1 MDLTSYFKKN
11 FSASKPRKS
20 GPVAFLHWDSQSI
33 HYLIATPNSS
43 TLRPRDFGVLPRIQD
58 ESPFQSLKSQQQA
71 DGVRVSRVVVLLS
84 RAEVEM
90 QTLSL
95 PPASLAELPDLIR
108 SSVEEQIG
116 ESEVEGVVD
125 FLLHD
130 SDTAIDS
137 EVEAKYAFSISKRRV
152 EELSRLADES
162 DFSLAALGVRHLAPI
177 GVLKHGQLAEDALSI
192 AVHMYESDVELSI
205 CIGTKPVFLRSLRIA
220 NEDAKYIS
228 TKLVDEA
235 NRCLATT
242 VELER
247 ATKATWRVFSS
258 DELAWKVAGALEE
271 QGEDVQ
277 TIDPLVG
284 WNCIDSQAEESN
296 KKFRSAANSGAAW
309 DFLQGKLPVDLL
321 APKEAPKAANPYVRW
336 GAIASAAVLTLALGV
351 YFMLSDLSEL
361 RTQVADLEGQLETE
375 KKLAAKFA
383 EKQDEVL
390 VIDKWLSNRV
400 DWLEELST
408 LSERLPVGPD
418 ATVTRLNANSS
429 GSAASFDLSLR
440 VAEQEVVAE
449 FEQSVRSAKFSANSK
464 RISRSPDA
472 TEFPWQFETKIG
484 FAVTPESW
492 HYAEPADPLA
502 ESSEANVGVVAEV
515 GSPVDPPKESP
526 TIPVS
531 VGASESKGGS
541 K

>member
-1 MDLTSYFKKN
+1 MDLPNYFKKN
-11 FSASKPRKS
+11 LRASKPRKN

-33 HYLIATPNSS
+33 HYLIAAPNSV

-58 ESPFQSLKSQQQA
+58 ESPFQSLKSQLQA

-95 PPASLAELPDLIR
+95 PPASKAELPDLIR

-116 ESEVEGVVD
+116 ESEDEGVID

-130 SDTAIDS
+130 SAAATDS
-137 EVEAKYAFSISKRRV
+137 SVVAKYAFSIGKQRL
-152 EELSRLADES
+152 EELSGMAEES
-162 DFSLAALGVRHLAPI
+162 GFSLVALGVRHLAPI
-177 GVLKHGQLAEDALSI
+177 GVLKHGQLAENALSI
-192 AVHMYESDVELSI
+192 AVHMYESEVELSI
-205 CIGTKPVFLRSLRIA
+205 CAGTKPVFLRSLRIA

-235 NRCLATT
+235 NRCLATSS
-242 VELER
+242 ELER
-247 ATKATWRVFSS
+247 TPKATWRVFSS

-309 DFLQGKLPVDLL
+309 DFLQGKLPVDML
-321 APKEAPKAANPYVRW
+321 APKEAPKVANPYVRW
-336 GAIASAAVLTLALGV
+336 GAMASAAVLTLALGV
-351 YFMLSDLSEL
+351 YFMLSDIGEL
-361 RTQVADLEGQLETE
+361 RTQVADLEGQLATE

-383 EKQDEVL
+383 EKQDEVM
-390 VIDKWLSNRV
+390 VIDQWLSNRV
-400 DWLEELST
+400 DWLEELNT

-429 GSAASFDLSLR
+429 GGAASFDLSLR

-449 FEQSVRSAKFSANSK
+449 FEQSVRGAKFSANSK

-484 FAVTPESW
+484 FAITPEAW

-502 ESSEANVGVVAEV
+502 AELKADGKVAAELD
-515 GSPVDPPKESP
+515 SPIDSPKESP
-526 TIPVS
+526 AIPVL
-531 VGASESKGGS
+531 VGASESKGGA